1 MNSYK
6 IGGQIFMK
14 HTGRHTG
21 AFLLL
26 FLAEG
31 DSYGGKLLQKCEEEL
46 PINPIDSAILYRTLK
61 QLEKEGAIESYLGT
75 SEQDKPI
82 KMYKITEV
90 GKRKLEEFQMN
101 IESKLKNLTFFL
113 NKYNVWKENNLD

>member
-1 MNSYK
+1 
-6 IGGQIFMK
+6 MK

-26 FLAEG
+26 FLTEG

-61 QLEKEGAIESYLGT
+61 TLEKEGAVESYLDR
-75 SEQDKPI
+75 SDQDKLI
-82 KMYKITEV
+82 KMYKITTV
-90 GKRKLEEFQMN
+90 GKRKLEDFQID
-101 IESKLKNLTFFL
+101 IEEKMKNLSFFL
-113 NKYNVWKENNLD
+113 TKYKKWKETNHD

>member
-1 MNSYK
+1 
-6 IGGQIFMK
+6 MK

-26 FLAEG
+26 FLTEG

-46 PINPIDSAILYRTLK
+46 PINPIDSSILYRTLK
-61 QLEKEGAIESYLGT
+61 QLETEGAVESYLGT

-82 KMYKITEV
+82 KMYKITGV
-90 GKRKLEEFQMN
+90 GKEKLKEFQIN
-101 IESKLKNLTFFL
+101 IEEKLKNLTFFL
-113 NKYNVWKENNLD
+113 NRYNVWKENTHD

>member
-1 MNSYK
+1 
-6 IGGQIFMK
+6 MK

-26 FLAEG
+26 FLTEG

-61 QLEKEGAIESYLGT
+61 TLEKEGAVESYLGT
-75 SEQDKPI
+75 SNQDKLI
-82 KMYKITEV
+82 KMYKITTV
-90 GKRKLEEFQMN
+90 GKRKLEDFQID
-101 IESKLKNLTFFL
+101 IEEKMKNLSFFL
-113 NKYNVWKENNLD
+113 NKYKEWKESNHD